1 MSRILLIY
9 TGGTI
14 GMQRRADGS
23 LQAFDFGSVR
33 RHIPELELLDHRID
47 FASFDHPVDS
57 SDMTPGRWMELAG
70 IILENYDDYDGFV
83 VLHGTDTMA
92 YTASA
97 LSFMLENLAK
107 PVVLTGSQLPIGDLR
122 TDAKENIITAVEIA
136 GAYGPDGPRVPEVSI
151 YFEYKLSRGNRTFK
165 YSSEHFH
172 AFVSPN
178 YPPLARAGVEIEYFP
193 ERIWPVSKGVFQ
205 VFDRL
210 ETHVI
215 PLKIFPAMQPGYFD
229 VIFQYPQLRGVVLET
244 YGSGNAPRLKWL
256 DDRIRRATDSGIK
269 VVNITQCAEGR
280 VFPEKYATGKH
291 MSEAGAIP
299 GKDLTTEAALVKM
312 MYLLGKKVSDK
323 SFARFMGQSLRRA
336 LTE

>member
-1 MSRILLIY
+1 MSKILLIY

-23 LQAFDFGSVR
+23 LQPFDFGAVR
-33 RHIPELELLDHRID
+33 RHIPELDLLDHRID
-47 FASFDHPVDS
+47 FTAFDRPVDS
-57 SDMTPGRWMELAG
+57 SDMMPERWAELAG
-70 IILENYDDYDGFV
+70 IIRKNYDDYDGFV

-97 LSFMLENLAK
+97 LSFMLENLSK
-107 PVVLTGSQLPIGDLR
+107 PVVFTGSQLPIGDLR

-136 GAYGPDGPRVPEVSI
+136 GSYEKTKPRVPEVSI
-151 YFEYKLSRGNRTFK
+151 YFEYELLRGNRTVK
-165 YSSEHFH
+165 YSSEHFN

-178 YPPLARAGVEIEYFP
+178 YPPLARAGVEIEFFP

-210 ETHVI
+210 ETRVI
-215 PLKIFPAMQPGYFD
+215 PLKIFPGMRPEYFD
-229 VIFQYPQLRGVVLET
+229 VIYQYPQLRGVVLET
-244 YGSGNAPRLKWL
+244 YGSGNAPQLDWL
-256 DDRIRRATDSGIK
+256 DERIRRATDGGIK

-291 MSEAGAIP
+291 LFEAGAIP

-312 MYLLGKKVSDK
+312 MYLLGKGVSDK
-323 SFARFMGQSLRRA
+323 SFARFMGQSLRGE